1 MTPGR
6 QWPRAR
12 RVAVGASLS
21 LVLAAC
27 VNPATKPAG
36 TRELPP
42 PTTGRMLVKVDAGQ
56 RGPAQSMS
64 ASFELSGD
72 EHHGQLV
79 LLSPLGTR
87 LADARWAPGGVS
99 LSSPDGVRSYPDLA
113 SLARDTL
120 GEDVPMAALTH
131 WLAGRPWPEAP
142 SAVTDNGFSQ
152 LGWVID
158 LSRWTELAQVEARR
172 SEPPAV
178 LVRARIDR

>member
-1 MTPGR
+1 MP
-6 QWPRAR
+6 
-12 RVAVGASLS
+12 
-21 LVLAAC
+21 
-27 VNPATKPAG
+27 
-36 TRELPP
+36 ELPP
-42 PTTGRMLVKVDAGQ
+42 PTSGRLLVKVDAGPQ
-56 RGPAQSMS
+56 SPAQSMS

-87 LADARWAPGGVS
+87 VADARWGPAGVS
-99 LSSPDGVRSYPDLA
+99 LSGPDGVRNYPDLP

-131 WLAGRPWPEAP
+131 WLAGQPWPEAP
-142 SAVTDNGFSQ
+142 SAATDHGFTQ

-158 LSRWTELAQVEARR
+158 LSRWAEQAQVEARR